1 MYLSTEHIKF
11 LHNVGK
17 NCTDEEI
24 ILLVGTSKNKV
35 THLHRVPNISK
46 RNKDRYIPDPEIMF
60 NVLSSTKLINE
71 NADLYFIGV
80 YHTHPNGYSLPSEI
94 DIKNANYDCFYLIY
108 GQKDC
113 KLQAYKQDRK
123 NNVIFEKESIHEYEE
138 SY

>member
-11 LHNVGK
+11 LHSVGK
-17 NCTDEEI
+17 NCCEEEI
-24 ILLVGTSKNKV
+24 ILLVGDSEDKV

-46 RNKDRYIPDPEIMF
+46 TKIDRYVPNPEIMF
-60 NVLSSTKLINE
+60 NVLSRTKLIDK
-71 NADLYFIGV
+71 NAKLYFVGV
-80 YHTHPNGYSLPSEI
+80 YHTHPNGYSLPSHI

-108 GQKDC
+108 GQKDR

-123 NNVIFEKESIHEYEE
+123 SNIIFEKEPIHEYEE